1 MSFLKIL
8 VIGETATGKSS
19 LVNRLVQNT
28 FQENYKATIGCE
40 FGFKVI
46 EVNGVTLRVQLW
58 DLAGQDRLGGISR
71 MYCRDATGAIVVA
84 DITREE
90 TIAKAAKW
98 KEEVDENVKMPDQ
111 SPIPMAFCLNKSDL
125 VTNLAAKQDK
135 YELESKE
142 NQFIGCWFTSA
153 KMGTGVDEALLGLV
167 REILSRAGMK
177 EQEEQETRG
186 KKLEETLATTAGSK
200 KCSC

>member
-1 MSFLKIL
+1 MSFLKVL

-19 LVNRLVQNT
+19 LVNRLVQNM

-71 MYCRDATGAIVVA
+71 MYCRDANGALVVA

-90 TIAKAAKW
+90 TIAKAVKW

-111 SPIPMAFCLNKSDL
+111 SPIPMGLCLNKVDL
-125 VTNLAAKQDK
+125 VPNLALRQDK
-135 YELESKE
+135 YEAGARE
-142 NQFIGCWFTSA
+142 NQFVGCWFTSA
-153 KMGTGVDEALLGLV
+153 KQGTGADEALLGLV
-167 REILSRAGMK
+167 TEILNRTGGQ
-177 EQEEQETRG
+177 EQQEPENRG
-186 KKLEETLATTAGSK
+186 KKLEETLVTTAGSK
-200 KCSC
+200 KCTC